1 MIRELLLYLYRRRR
15 LLLGITGI
23 ATISILVSTLLPS
36 DQLND
41 SKFLKFDKIIHAVVF
56 GGWTYLFGFVRYS
69 YTTRPTSYWGID
81 LLAGIGFGLGIELL
95 QYFLPTDRSAEFY
108 DFMADLLGILLAIYF
123 LKQTQRQLTKE
134 TGITN

>member
-1 MIRELLLYLYRRRR
+1 MIRKLLLFLYRRRR

-36 DQLND
+36 EQISD
-41 SKFLKFDKIIHAVVF
+41 SNLLKFDKIIHALVF

-69 YTTRPTSYWGID
+69 YTGRTTSYWSID

-95 QYFLPTDRSAEFY
+95 QYFLPTNRSAEFY
-108 DFMADLLGILLAIYF
+108 DFLADLLGILLAIYF
-123 LKQTQRQLTKE
+123 LKQTQLQLSKE
-134 TGITN
+134 TS